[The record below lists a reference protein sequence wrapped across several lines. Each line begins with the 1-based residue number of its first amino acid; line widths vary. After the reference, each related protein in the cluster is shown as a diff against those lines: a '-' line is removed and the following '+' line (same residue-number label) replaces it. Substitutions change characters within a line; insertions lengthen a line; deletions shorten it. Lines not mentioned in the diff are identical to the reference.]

1 MSTPT
6 LSTDPTRSDRDGAR
20 RWPERTM
27 TGAHRDQRDGAT
39 SDTTPRLRATKGLPF
54 HRLVLIEIRKA
65 VDTRAGLWLLLA
77 LCAVVVLTCSALAIW
92 GSQADRSTT
101 SYLGLSIMPMTLLLP
116 VLGIMSATQEWS
128 QRTGLTTFTLEPR
141 RGRVVLAKVIGA
153 ALLGLVIVASAF
165 ATSALMA
172 AITGGSLSLA
182 SVSVPGIVLMLTVFV
197 LQGVAFG
204 FALLN
209 TPLAIVGALV
219 LPTVWTILTSAFASM
234 AKIAVWLDLNQ
245 VTGPLV
251 DGKMTGEHWAHLA
264 TGVGFWVALPLAI
277 GTWRVLTRE
286 VK

>member
-54 HRLVLIEIRKA
+54 HRLVMIEVRKA
-65 VDTRAGLWLLLA
+65 VDTRAGLWLLIA
-77 LCAVVVLTCSALAIW
+77 LCAVVVLTCTALAIW
-92 GSQADRSTT
+92 GTDADRSIT
-101 SYLGLSIMPMTLLLP
+101 SYLGLSIMPMAILLP

-141 RGRVVLAKVIGA
+141 RGRVVAAKVVGA
-153 ALLGLVIVASAF
+153 ALLGLVVVAIAFAASAF
-165 ATSALMA
+165 MA
-172 AITGGSLSLA
+172 GLTAGDMSLA
-182 SVSVPGIVLMLTVFV
+182 AVSVPGIILMLTIFV
-197 LQGVAFG
+197 LQGVGFG
-204 FALLN
+204 LSLLN

-234 AKIAVWLDLNQ
+234 EKVAVWLDLNR